1 MILVA
6 IGFVAFVAAAADGPF
21 RTLFNGRDLDGWLQD
36 TLGVWSVRDGMIV
49 GRSPGLK
56 HNDFLRTTKTYRD
69 FVLRVRFRLI
79 DGRGNAGIQFRTA
92 EIPGSHEVSGYQA
105 DIGEKYWGCLYDE
118 SRRKK
123 VLVEAAPEALEG
135 LRKDD
140 WNQYVITARGKE
152 ITLELNGKRTVRYV
166 ETAPGIPDSGIPDSG
181 IIALQV
187 HSGPPMEIWNAG
199 LEIQELNP

>member
-1 MILVA
+1 MKTVA
-6 IGFVAFVAAAADGPF
+6 LGFLMLASAAADGPF
-21 RTLFNGRDLDGWLQD
+21 RPLFNGRDLEGWRQD
-36 TLGVWSVRDGMIV
+36 TPVLWSVRDGMIV

-56 HNDFLRTTKTYRD
+56 HNDFLRTTREYRN

-79 DGRGNAGIQFRTA
+79 DGRGNAGVQFRTA

-123 VLVEAAPEALEG
+123 VLVEAAREALEG

-140 WNQYVITARGKE
+140 WNQYVITARENE
-152 ITLELNGKRTVRYV
+152 ITLELNGKRTV
-166 ETAPGIPDSGIPDSG
+166 
-181 IIALQV
+181 
-187 HSGPPMEIWNAG
+187 
-199 LEIQELNP
+199 